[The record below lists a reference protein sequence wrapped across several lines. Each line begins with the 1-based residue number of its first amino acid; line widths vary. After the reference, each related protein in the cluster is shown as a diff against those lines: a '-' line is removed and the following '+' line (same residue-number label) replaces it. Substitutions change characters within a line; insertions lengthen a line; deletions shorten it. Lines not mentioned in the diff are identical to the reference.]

1 MTVHSPEVPL
11 QKVIEAPVL
20 PAEVHEELLDEAS
33 DYYSDDSEAYAE
45 LEMEN
50 ACYRRN
56 IAQHLTEAAQLA
68 SETEVLENHI
78 EQLELDIARDE
89 HLYRCLRRRR
99 SKQSVRPK
107 RLVKSKAGSKSVPKG
122 PKRRSHRK
130 GT

>member
-1 MTVHSPEVPL
+1 MTVHSQEVTL

-20 PAEVHEELLDEAS
+20 PVEVHKELLDEAS

-50 ACYRRN
+50 AYYRRG
-56 IAQHLTEAAQLA
+56 IAKNLTEAAQLA
-68 SETEVLENHI
+68 SETEVLENQI
-78 EQLELDIARDE
+78 EQLELDLARDE

-99 SKQSVRPK
+99 PKQPVRPK
-107 RLVKSKAGSKSVPKG
+107 KLVKSKNGSKSVPKG
-122 PKRRSHRK
+122 PKQRSHRK